1 MRHEDVIAD
10 IGRELDCS
18 TDRFPTRRSPRTPVD
33 IASPVGPGWNS
44 VGPGERERYTTTQAP
59 TTSSPALLAARLNRE
74 LMGTLGYSG
83 EK

>member
-18 TDRFPTRRSPRTPVD
+18 TDRFPTRRRPRIPVD
-33 IASPVGPGWNS
+33 IASPVGPGWNP
-44 VGPGERERYTTTQAP
+44 VGPVEREWYTTD
-59 TTSSPALLAARLNRE
+59 TSPDDEPALLAARLNRE